1 MTVQDQTLAAKAY
14 RVIILKH
21 QGSKKCKM
29 CDERNETVMH
39 IFSECSK
46 LAQTEYRKRHAKVTT
61 IVHWQL
67 CCKYGFEPAKHCY
80 EHRAQV
86 MVMETQDTKILWD
99 FSIRTVRV
107 IDARHPDIVLIN
119 KNQETLIIDLP
130 IPGDFRVSDKEA
142 EKISIYQDLAL
153 KISGMWN
160 TKTSNSYQ

>member
-1 MTVQDQTLAAKAY
+1 
-14 RVIILKH
+14 
-21 QGSKKCKM
+21 M

-80 EHRAQV
+80 EHRAEV

-107 IDARHPDIVLIN
+107 IDARHPDVVLIIRIR
-119 KNQETLIIDLP
+119 KRSSLICLYLGIS
-130 IPGDFRVSDKEA
+130 VSATRRLKRYRYT
-142 EKISIYQDLAL
+142 KI
-153 KISGMWN
+153 WH
-160 TKTSNSYQ
+160 